1 MAFFP
6 ASKLVFLV
14 VNFSFIMIF
23 LGGCDCTERK
33 YLIVD
38 QNVTF
43 DEAVQLCLQYG
54 MEIASPLTSEENVT
68 LANALKAEAG
78 ISSKAG

>member
-1 MAFFP
+1 MV
-6 ASKLVFLV
+6 LYNFLV
-14 VNFSFIMIF
+14 ILIL

-54 MEIASPLTSEENVT
+54 LEIASPLSSEENIT
-68 LANALKAEAG
+68 LANALKAEAS
-78 ISSKAG
+78 IASKAG